1 MRLRQVAVVRM
12 IRSYSGPSRSL
23 RNIPAFS
30 VARSLSPLRVG
41 LCAYLSLFIFLCLFF
56 HNSKV
61 RTTEIVSNIHLH
73 TYERVSSQRQCRNR
87 DVSSYSNSTVQH
99 PIKDAT
105 DDGQRWNSC
114 LQYRCDWNTNH
125 THCDSFGPTIYNDPF
140 NPPCCV
146 HILRDMAAAFDAVMC
161 KLGFEYFSSYGMLL
175 GLVRNDKLIP
185 WTSDNDYIATDRTLA
200 AMYDMSPTDK
210 KVWDDHGIHFFFDN
224 HFHRVCVTTTFMKGE
239 LAKSWKTKSYNWN
252 WYPLVYPYADIFVAR
267 ETFVNNTSVMIDEL
281 GCAHQMEII
290 RPAQRRGVYQN
301 SFQVSMPNN
310 AEEVVKRVYGSSWR
324 IPDAKK
330 TPHGDTKCG

>member
-1 MRLRQVAVVRM
+1 
-12 IRSYSGPSRSL
+12 
-23 RNIPAFS
+23 
-30 VARSLSPLRVG
+30 
-41 LCAYLSLFIFLCLFF
+41 
-56 HNSKV
+56 
-61 RTTEIVSNIHLH
+61 
-73 TYERVSSQRQCRNR
+73 
-87 DVSSYSNSTVQH
+87 
-99 PIKDAT
+99 
-105 DDGQRWNSC
+105 
-114 LQYRCDWNTNH
+114 
-125 THCDSFGPTIYNDPF
+125 
-140 NPPCCV
+140 
-146 HILRDMAAAFDAVMC
+146 MAAAFDAVMC

-267 ETFVNNTSVMIDEL
+267 ETFVNNTSVMIDER